1 MSSKAIQL
9 VGRALIALLFIPA
22 GIAKFTV
29 PAPFLAHMAAHGVP
43 GNLLPLVA
51 LLEVTAGFAVL
62 TGLWIR
68 PAALVLGAFCVSTAF
83 LFHLNFA
90 DHAER
95 SLFLKDLAIAGGL
108 LILGGLKPAVAPLS
122 LAMLWRRRSAVPGD
136 AVPR

>member
-1 MSSKAIQL
+1 MTTLTMKEEK
-9 VGRALIALLFIPA
+9 R
-22 GIAKFTV
+22 
-29 PAPFLAHMAAHGVP
+29 
-43 GNLLPLVA
+43 
-51 LLEVTAGFAVL
+51 LEVIQRVFRGEL
-62 TGLWIR
+62 TVVE
-68 PAALVLGAFCVSTAF
+68 AALVLGAFCVSTAF